1 MGDPSE
7 NTINDLLAS
16 FLRNQGFRITTQPT
30 SRTPSGRR
38 TPDFE
43 LLNGGSVYGEGEWD
57 SKYID
62 GFNQA
67 IEFGDIPGSEG
78 YFLIGY
84 PDELKDSIRQ
94 QRLVTSSPEVLLSGV
109 TFRGV
114 FKLKG
119 TPSSLFRGTV
129 QSIVGWL
136 KSSIERKRLEEPSE
150 FVKLMGDIVR
160 GLTDYLPMK
169 AEYPSL
175 FEHII
180 ATIPKEKGALEIAK
194 KASAFLLLNQVVFY
208 SILKKRGLKPIDHEK
223 LKVPAEL
230 YTVYFK
236 KVVDEID
243 YNAIFDFDVASL
255 FPIKSLQ
262 FIKDMVR
269 IVSEIQP
276 EDFTRDLLGNI
287 FHSLIPLEVRK
298 PVAAYYTNPMAARL
312 LAKLAIDNS
321 NATVADFACGSGT
334 LLMSA
339 YERKEELLSHPFSL
353 NTQ

>member
-1 MGDPSE
+1 MVGPTE
-7 NTINDLLAS
+7 NTVNDLLAS
-16 FLRNQGFRITTQPT
+16 YLRNSGIKITTYP
-30 SRTPSGRR
+30 SARTPRGRR

-43 LLNGGSVYGEGEWD
+43 VLDGGFVYGEGEWA

-67 IEFGDIPGSEG
+67 IEFGDIPGSTG

-84 PDELKDSIRQ
+84 PDKLKDSIRQ
-94 QRLVTSSPEVLLSGV
+94 QRLITSRPEVLLGGAV
-109 TFRGV
+109 YRGV

-119 TPSSLFRGTV
+119 MPSSLFRG
-129 QSIVGWL
+129 SLEDMVGWI
-136 KSSIERKRLEEPSE
+136 KNSIEKKRREEPGE
-150 FVKLMGDIVR
+150 FVKLMGDIVQ
-160 GLTDYLPMK
+160 GLTDYLPIK

-180 ATIPKEKGALEIAK
+180 ATIPKEKGELETAK

-208 SILKKRGLKPIDHEK
+208 NILKKRGLKPIDYES

-255 FPIKSLQ
+255 FPKKALQ

-276 EDFTRDLLGNI
+276 EEFTRDLLGNI
-287 FHSLIPLEVRK
+287 FHSLIPIEVRK
-298 PVAAYYTNPMAARL
+298 PIAAYTQIQWL
-312 LAKLAIDNS
+312 LVFLQSYLSTSRIQQSQILHAVLA
-321 NATVADFACGSGT
+321 
-334 LLMSA
+334 
-339 YERKEELLSHPFSL
+339 LS
-353 NTQ
+353 